1 MAVKRESVRGTFYDN
16 SEDEVTKFIVDNL
29 NGKMPFL
36 NDVVALMVPHAGHFY
51 SGKVAI
57 SAFLQLKNSNINRV
71 FIFADN
77 HESKFLDRKLAVPSF
92 DVFEIFGKQIPV
104 DTAFIKAICE
114 KLPQCSVISDVPFYS
129 HIIEVQLPF
138 LQHFIPKNY
147 SLVPMIFNGIDDK
160 EVKSIADFICSQLKS
175 GDLIIVSSDMTH
187 YLPQAEAVTNDNQTL
202 TAILRDA
209 DIDKENSICG
219 PESMQC
225 LRVIARK
232 FKWMPYFIDYSTS
245 MSASG
250 GCASVVG
257 YGALAW
263 TRDKVRINSEAQK
276 ELLALAHDTIL
287 AKLEGSPL
295 PSADPLLIK
304 FPQLCVKQS
313 VFVTLMCEGR
323 LRGCI
328 GSLDSF
334 ENNIADGV
342 QKMAIQAAFYDPRFE
357 SLTQYEFEK
366 IDIKISILGFS
377 QYLNKSHD
385 EWVPFLKSMSEK
397 PGVILDIDGRTST
410 FLPEVWDDLPDPEDF
425 LCSLSVKQGKR
436 ADDWKSSNARLYL
449 YSTQHF

>member
-16 SEDEVTKFIVDNL
+16 SEDEVTKFIIDNS
-29 NGKMPFL
+29 NDKMPFF
-36 NDVVALMVPHAGHFY
+36 NDVVALMVPHAGHSY

-57 SAFLQLKNSNINRV
+57 SAFLQLKNSKINRV

-77 HESKFLDRKLAVPSF
+77 HESKFNERKLAVPSF
-92 DVFEIFGKQIPV
+92 DAFEIFGKQIPV
-104 DTAFIKAICE
+104 DTAFIKDLCE
-114 KLPQCSVISDVPFYS
+114 KFQQYVVISDIPFYS
-129 HIIEVQLPF
+129 HVIEVQLPF
-138 LQHFIPKNY
+138 LQHFIQKKY

-175 GDLIIVSSDMTH
+175 GDIIIVSSDMTH

-202 TAILRDA
+202 TAILRGT

-225 LRVIARK
+225 LRAIARK
-232 FKWMPYFIDYSTS
+232 FKWTPYFIDYSTS

-250 GCASVVG
+250 DGASVVG
-257 YGALAW
+257 YGSIAW
-263 TRDKVRINSEAQK
+263 TRDKVRINSGVQK

-313 VFVTLMCEGR
+313 VFVTLMYEGR

-342 QKMAIQAAFYDPRFE
+342 QKMAIQAAFYDTRFVP
-357 SLTQYEFEK
+357 LTQYEFEK

-425 LCSLSVKQGKR
+425 LCSLSMKQGRR
-436 ADDWKSSNARLYL
+436 ADDWKSSNAHLYL